1 MLTHERNRTTNKPR
15 FEARS
20 WQRINC
26 NLHTQIAV
34 AGGERWDCT
43 IINISQRGFGIVTE
57 VKLRKG
63 DKVNIIDP
71 QTKAKIAWTK
81 NNLVGLAIVD

>member
-1 MLTHERNRTTNKPR
+1 MG
-15 FEARS
+15 
-20 WQRINC
+20 
-26 NLHTQIAV
+26 LHNNQY
-34 AGGERWDCT
+34 
-43 IINISQRGFGIVTE
+43 SQRGFGIVTE

-81 NNLVGLAIVD
+81 NNIVGLAIVD